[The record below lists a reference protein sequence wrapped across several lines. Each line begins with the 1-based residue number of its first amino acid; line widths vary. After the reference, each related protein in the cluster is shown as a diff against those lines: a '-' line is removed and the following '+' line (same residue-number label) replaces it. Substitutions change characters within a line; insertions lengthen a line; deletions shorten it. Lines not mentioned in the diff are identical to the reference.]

1 MGMLSLNCLM
11 LKQERRQRQRFQART
26 KSPLLSDGPI
36 TDDHSQA
43 GERSTCLGPHLP
55 EDIWC
60 LIHSLMPLR
69 DSARSACVSGTFL
82 RSWRCRPILTFNEE
96 TLGLKKKEGQKSDIA
111 KAFASRVDCILKN
124 HLGTCVKILEI
135 VILDYYKVNACH
147 LNSWLKSA
155 IRPGI
160 EEVTILL
167 PAKQIP
173 EYIFPCSMF
182 VDGCGNSIRYLHL
195 SYCTLRP
202 TVEFDHLRSL
212 TKLHLFEVLITGDEL
227 GCLISSSFSLEE
239 LELRCCWEL
248 FCLKIPFWLER
259 FSCLRVDECNKLQV
273 IESTAPNLSTV
284 EFFGEP
290 VQLMFGE
297 SSQVKN
303 LMLEYSFEPNAVNYA
318 ITKLPSIAPHLET
331 LILYSTCERVNTPIV
346 ADKFLH
352 LKHLDIYIGDDD
364 DEPVAFVYDYLS
376 LVAFFDAS
384 PALESFTLCVDPDD
398 MKHDSVLGDTS
409 SIRQIPRHSH
419 DRLKKV
425 QVNGFFSAKS
435 MFELICHII
444 ETATSLESLML
455 DCIYG
460 EEMGDG
466 TARCSAS
473 KFGKCRRRSK
483 RMVLEAHKA
492 LSVINKYIV
501 GRIPSAVKLSVGKP
515 CSRCHAID
523 VDLL

>member
-1 MGMLSLNCLM
+1 MGMLSLNRLM
-11 LKQERRQRQRFQART
+11 LKQERRRRRRIQARNG
-26 KSPLLSDGPI
+26 SI
-36 TDDHSQA
+36 TDDHSQSA
-43 GERSTCLGPHLP
+43 ERSTCSGPHLP

-60 LIHSLMPLR
+60 LIHSLMPLH
-69 DSARSACVSGTFL
+69 DSARSACVSSTFL
-82 RSWRCRPILTFNEE
+82 HSWRCRPILTFNEE
-96 TLGLKKKEGQKSDIA
+96 TLGLKQKEGQKSDIA

-124 HLGTCVKILEI
+124 HLGTGVKILKI
-135 VILDYYKVNACH
+135 VILDYYKVNACR
-147 LNSWLKSA
+147 LNSWLESA

-160 EEVTILL
+160 EEVTLL
-167 PAKQIP
+167 LSAKHRAA
-173 EYIFPCSMF
+173 YIFPCSIF
-182 VDGCGNSIRYLHL
+182 LDGCGNSIRYLHL

-202 TVEFDHLRSL
+202 TVGFDYLRSL
-212 TKLHLFEVLITGDEL
+212 TKLHLFQVRITGDEL
-227 GCLISSSFSLEE
+227 GCLISSSFSLEK

-290 VQLMFGE
+290 VQLIFGE

-331 LILYSTCERVNTPIV
+331 LIVYSTYERVNAPIV

-364 DEPVAFVYDYLS
+364 DDEPVAFVYDYLS
-376 LVAFFDAS
+376 LISFLDAS
-384 PALESFTLCVDPDD
+384 PALESFTLSVDPDD
-398 MKHDSVLGDTS
+398 MKHDSVFGDTS
-409 SIRQIPRHSH
+409 SIRQIPRHRH

-425 QVNGFFSAKS
+425 RVNGFFSAKS

-460 EEMGDG
+460 EETGGG
-466 TARCSAS
+466 TVRCSAS
-473 KFGKCRRRSK
+473 KLGKCKRRSK

-492 LSVINKYIV
+492 LSVINRYIV
-501 GRIPSAVKLSVGKP
+501 GRIPSAVKLSVGEP

-523 VDLL
+523 AELL